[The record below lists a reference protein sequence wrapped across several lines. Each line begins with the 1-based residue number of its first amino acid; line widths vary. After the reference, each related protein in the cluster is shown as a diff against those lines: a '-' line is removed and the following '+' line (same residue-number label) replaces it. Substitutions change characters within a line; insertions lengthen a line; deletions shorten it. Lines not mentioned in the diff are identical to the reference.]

1 MHLTFKGQCIEIQDI
16 KINGKRKK
24 KKKNLTRT
32 ATTPEP
38 VELAPKTQKFA
49 YLGT

>member
-24 KKKNLTRT
+24 NILTGT

-38 VELAPKTQKFA
+38 VELAPKTQKIA